1 MAAPTALE
9 ADKSPMRA
17 PSIGAGGGYPWGSR
31 MGIDD
36 TVSARAVSPPPQRGR
51 PARSGTVG
59 RAAAGVRHPV
69 AGQLVRFAIVGV
81 LNTAISLAVYKLAVD
96 MGVAYPVASVV
107 AFAVGALNS
116 YTLNRI
122 WTFRAGAFSGS
133 GFARYVVVQ
142 LVGLGINE
150 LVLVAAVEGLSIDP
164 LVAQALALVIASS
177 AMFVLNR
184 QWAFAARGSAARST

>member
-1 MAAPTALE
+1 
-9 ADKSPMRA
+9 MRA
-17 PSIGAGGGYPWGSR
+17 WATREGGGYPWDTR

-51 PARSGTVG
+51 LARSRTVG
-59 RAAAGVRHPV
+59 RAAGGIRHPV
-69 AGQLVRFAIVGV
+69 TGQLVRFAIVGV

-96 MGVAYPVASVV
+96 VGVAYPAASVL

-122 WTFRAGAFSGS
+122 WTFRAGAFSRG

-150 LVLVAAVEGLSIDP
+150 LVLVAAVEGLSVDA
-164 LVAQALALVIASS
+164 LAAQAVALVVASS
-177 AMFVLNR
+177 VMFILNR
-184 QWAFAARGSAARST
+184 QWAFAQRPASR